1 MDKYFSTINILLSM
15 ECSVKPVRQSTTA
28 RTHPDIPALSR
39 HCQPVWTLNP
49 QEDSLLC
56 RDSLYAIN
64 KDREQAAEKARSV
77 PDPALHG
84 FLDFTLRVPGLGV
97 FPLVM
102 QVPAL
107 CQCHF
112 QLCQP
117 L

>member
-1 MDKYFSTINILLSM
+1 MLS
-15 ECSVKPVRQSTTA
+15 KTWPTA
-28 RTHPDIPALSR
+28 PDSPDTSR
-39 HCQPVWTLNP
+39 HSRTVQALPADVDLNP

-84 FLDFTLRVPGLGV
+84 FLDFTLRIPGLGV

-112 QLCQP
+112 QLRQP